1 MRWWEILLTIQGY
14 RRRNVLQY
22 QLQRI
27 TAWASAFCMGNKN
40 NVQPQDFLHLYI
52 DDYISDGEDE
62 EISDDEIEEIRRQI
76 FAPFFSTSRGKS
88 GIGHGL
94 AVCRGLVRE
103 MGGRIFLER
112 GDPGSTVF
120 TVRLP
125 FIPCRPESD
134 D

>member
-1 MRWWEILLTIQGY
+1 MMLILISFWGLSTYQRDAFRKAYGLSEQVDLFNSNSTQVFNRLTRSSQ
-14 RRRNVLQY
+14 
-22 QLQRI
+22 
-27 TAWASAFCMGNKN
+27 
-40 NVQPQDFLHLYI
+40 
-52 DDYISDGEDE
+52 
-62 EISDDEIEEIRRQI
+62 EEIRRQI

-134 D
+134 A